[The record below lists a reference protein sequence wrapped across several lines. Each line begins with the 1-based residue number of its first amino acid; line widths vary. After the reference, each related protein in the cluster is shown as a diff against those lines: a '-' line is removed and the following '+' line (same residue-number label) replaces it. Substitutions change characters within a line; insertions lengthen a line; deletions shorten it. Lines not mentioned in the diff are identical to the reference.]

1 MNHRND
7 ALLTPEQRYLL
18 GIMTGKELGDM
29 QERIVSDPDVF
40 DQVCDAENDLVDAF
54 ARNELDAPLHQ
65 LVATR
70 LAKRLPIA
78 QTWNHLKYSPGLEND
93 RKLKI
98 ERGSVVKRKPARLGV
113 FAIAAGILLAV
124 LGIGVWQQRSY
135 PHVVTRDVARL
146 DLTITTRGSG
156 QIAEFVLPANA
167 RICIIHVPGIVLES
181 RGRLLDEK
189 NRLVWEGRSK
199 GPGEFPVP
207 RSALQPSTY
216 EFEAGD
222 SAGRPLSY
230 SYFRIR

>member
-78 QTWNHLKYSPGLEND
+78 HTWNHVHRLKF
-93 RKLKI
+93 
-98 ERGSVVKRKPARLGV
+98 ERGSGVKRRPARFGA
-113 FAIAAGILLAV
+113 FAVAAGILLAV

-135 PHVVTRDVARL
+135 PRVVTRDVARL